1 MIIKK
6 KKQQPQEVI
15 AEELPVQEE
24 QVEDDGAIDLFNLDN
39 IDFKQC
45 AQLSL

>member
-6 KKQQPQEVI
+6 KKQQPEEVI

-24 QVEDDGAIDLFNLDN
+24 RVDDENAIDLFNLDN
-39 IDFKQC
+39 R
-45 AQLSL
+45 